1 MKPKTLV
8 SYITPSTITATL
20 LFAIGCCVVLYIYFV
35 AASVL
40 HVVVKQDVDVRSSAV
55 RSELASLETSLI
67 AAQHEIS
74 NRLALSNGY
83 NEEDDKVFIRRGESD
98 DVALRTNPSNQ

>member
-1 MKPKTLV
+1 MKPKTLIT
-8 SYITPSTITATL
+8 YITPSTITATL
-20 LFAIGCCVVLYIYFV
+20 LLGIGCCVVLYIYFV

-40 HVVVKQDVDVRSSAV
+40 HVVVRQDVDVRSAAV

-83 NEEDDKVFIRRGESD
+83 SAEDDKVFISRGGD
-98 DVALRTNPSNQ
+98 DVALRIDDAN